1 MKSIVPGCRVLCRRV
16 FLKVIIPCGLF
27 LVSSLGL
34 LAQPVVDFSA
44 DMTAVCAGTTVTFT
58 DLTQNISGEATY
70 AWNFGNGAMPATATG
85 EGPHVVYYSTA
96 GSVTVTLSVT
106 DEAGTDEETKTDYIT
121 VDGSVPSFE
130 SCPTATIIQS
140 ADAGLCSAV
149 VDYSSLVSVTGSP
162 EPALTYS
169 FSGATTGSGSGTGSG
184 SSFNLGNTQVEI
196 VAQNSC
202 STTDICSFTVFIDT
216 PPVARAGGPYQT
228 CSGSSVSLTGSS
240 SYDPD
245 AACGDIIASY
255 GWDIDN
261 DGIDDLEGESLTLTH
276 AMLTGYGLGAG
287 VHQIRLTVTDNYGVT
302 GTDNTTLTINAS
314 PVATASNNSPVC
326 EGTPLTLT
334 GGPDGMTEYLW
345 SGPDGFAS
353 TAQNVTVSNTAS
365 VDMSGTYSL
374 TVTDA
379 SGCTG
384 TATTDATV
392 NSRVTPTFITTG
404 PYCRGEIP
412 ATLPATSEEGVSG
425 TWEPS
430 VINTSEAGSSDYL
443 FTPNPGQCASTAIM
457 TVVVNALPAANAGT
471 DRTIFEGQS
480 TRIGSDANSGSIY
493 AWTSDPSGFTSS
505 EADPIVTPS
514 TTTTYTVTET
524 VTATGCSNSN
534 SVVVTVNNLP
544 ASFIPP
550 WWPGNGADHMN
561 FYIATATLD
570 GTNLQ
575 PGDMIAVFD
584 GEICVGVGG
593 VTEVLTGSNPLPVS
607 VSRDDEYTPEI
618 DGYTPGN
625 SATYRIWD
633 ASEDEIHHYTT
644 ADYISGDG
652 VFLVGATAYLNLSAV
667 SPLTHTINISSGWN
681 IFSSSVI
688 PDNPSMLSVVQ
699 PLIDAGRLVKIQ
711 DEAGSALEYLGN
723 QWYNFIGD
731 IRPTEGYKI
740 RVNATTSLSIHG
752 RPVSSPI
759 DISLTNGWNII
770 SYCFMNSQPA
780 MDAFEPLIDE
790 GTLVKV
796 QNEAGMAIE
805 YLSGYGWIDNI
816 TNLLPGEGYKV
827 RTNSNTTL
835 TLTDGSGGGLKS
847 ADASAAAI
855 HFVPSHTGNGLDHMN
870 LYISSEAAGNL
881 RLKEGDEIGVFDGE
895 TCVGVGIAGGHD
907 QEFISIPVSLDDP
920 VTVER
925 DGYIEGNRVS
935 LKVWRAES
943 NAELFLESV
952 KGHDGTPIIFVKNG
966 TAVINSFPSL
976 TEAFLGDA
984 YPNPSTDMTT
994 FPIELAG
1001 DNHIRLELF
1010 NSSGVLVRTIHNGLL
1025 SAGRH
1030 IIEWDNRDASG
1041 QRAKAGLYFYR
1052 LATGDFSSSKSLVVV
1067 N

>member
-1 MKSIVPGCRVLCRRV
+1 MKRIVPGCRANCRKR

-44 DMTAVCAGTTVTFT
+44 DRTTVCAGSVVTFT

-70 AWNFGNGAMPATATG
+70 SWDFGNGAIPATAAG
-85 EGPHVVYYSTA
+85 VGPHVVYYSTA
-96 GSVTVTLSVT
+96 GSVTVTLKVT
-106 DEAGTDEETKTDYIT
+106 DEAGEGEETKTDYIT
-121 VDGSVPSFE
+121 VDGVAPFFE
-130 SCPTATIIQS
+130 SCPAATIIQS

-169 FSGATTGSGSGTGSG
+169 FSGATTGTGSGTGSG
-184 SSFNLGNTQVEI
+184 SSFNIGSTQVEI

-202 STTDICSFTVFIDT
+202 STTDICTFTVFIDT
-216 PPVARAGGPYQT
+216 PPVAEAGGPYQT

-255 GWDIDN
+255 DWDINN
-261 DGIDDLEGESLTLTH
+261 DGIDDLNGVSLTLTH

-287 VHQIRLTVTDNYGVT
+287 VHQIRLTVTDSYGVA
-302 GTDNTTLTINAS
+302 GTDYATITINAS

-345 SGPDGFAS
+345 SGPDGFSS
-353 TAQNVTVSNTAS
+353 TDQNVTVSNLAS
-365 VDMSGTYSL
+365 VGMSGTYSL

-384 TATTDATV
+384 SATTVVTV
-392 NSRVTPTFITTG
+392 N
-404 PYCRGEIP
+404 
-412 ATLPATSEEGVSG
+412 TLP
-425 TWEPS
+425 P
-430 VINTSEAGSSDYL
+430 
-443 FTPNPGQCASTAIM
+443 
-457 TVVVNALPAANAGT
+457 ANAGSA
-471 DRTIFEGQS
+471 RTIFEGQG
-480 TRIGSDANSGSIY
+480 TRIGSDANSGSTY
-493 AWTSDPSGFTSS
+493 AWTSDPPGFTSGV
-505 EADPIVTPS
+505 ADPIVTPS
-514 TTTTYTVTET
+514 TTTTYTVIET

-550 WWPGNGADHMN
+550 WWPGNGTEHMN

-570 GTNLQ
+570 GTDLQ

-593 VTEVLTGSNPLPVS
+593 LTEVLTGSNPLPVS

-625 SATYRIWD
+625 SATYRVWD

-644 ADYISGDG
+644 ADYILGDG
-652 VFLVGATAYLNLSAV
+652 VFSEGATAHLSLSAV

-688 PDNPSMLSVVQ
+688 PDDPNMLSVVQ

-731 IRPTEGYKI
+731 ISPAEGYKI
-740 RVNATTSLSIHG
+740 RVNATTSLDIQG

-780 MDAFEPLIDE
+780 LDAFEPLIDG

-805 YLSGYGWIDNI
+805 YLTGFGWIDNI
-816 TNLLPGEGYKV
+816 VNLSPGKGYKV

-835 TLTDGSGGGLKS
+835 TLTDGSGGGHKS
-847 ADASAAAI
+847 ADVSATATR
-855 HFVPSHTGNGLDHMN
+855 FVPSHTGNGLDHMN
-870 LYISSEAAGNL
+870 LYISAEAAGNL

-895 TCVGVGIAGGHD
+895 TCVGAGIAGGHD
-907 QEFISIPVSLDDP
+907 QAFISIPVSLDDP

-943 NAELFLESV
+943 NAEVFLESV
-952 KGHDGTPIIFVKNG
+952 KGHDGTPVLFVRNG
-966 TAVINSFPSL
+966 TAVINSFPSVA
-976 TEAFLGDA
+976 EAFLGVA
-984 YPNPSTDMTT
+984 YPNPSSDKTT
-994 FPIELAG
+994 FPIELTG
-1001 DNHIRLELF
+1001 DDHIRLELY
-1010 NSSGVLVRTIHNGLL
+1010 NSSGVLVRTIYNGLL

-1030 IIEWDNRDASG
+1030 MIEWDNRDASG

-1052 LATGDFSSSKSLVVV
+1052 LATGDFSSSKSLVIV

>member
-1 MKSIVPGCRVLCRRV
+1 
-16 FLKVIIPCGLF
+16 
-27 LVSSLGL
+27 
-34 LAQPVVDFSA
+34 
-44 DMTAVCAGTTVTFT
+44 
-58 DLTQNISGEATY
+58 
-70 AWNFGNGAMPATATG
+70 
-85 EGPHVVYYSTA
+85 
-96 GSVTVTLSVT
+96 
-106 DEAGTDEETKTDYIT
+106 
-121 VDGSVPSFE
+121 
-130 SCPTATIIQS
+130 
-140 ADAGLCSAV
+140 
-149 VDYSSLVSVTGSP
+149 
-162 EPALTYS
+162 
-169 FSGATTGSGSGTGSG
+169 
-184 SSFNLGNTQVEI
+184 
-196 VAQNSC
+196 
-202 STTDICSFTVFIDT
+202 
-216 PPVARAGGPYQT
+216 
-228 CSGSSVSLTGSS
+228 
-240 SYDPD
+240 
-245 AACGDIIASY
+245 
-255 GWDIDN
+255 
-261 DGIDDLEGESLTLTH
+261 
-276 AMLTGYGLGAG
+276 
-287 VHQIRLTVTDNYGVT
+287 
-302 GTDNTTLTINAS
+302 
-314 PVATASNNSPVC
+314 
-326 EGTPLTLT
+326 
-334 GGPDGMTEYLW
+334 
-345 SGPDGFAS
+345 
-353 TAQNVTVSNTAS
+353 
-365 VDMSGTYSL
+365 
-374 TVTDA
+374 
-379 SGCTG
+379 
-384 TATTDATV
+384 
-392 NSRVTPTFITTG
+392 
-404 PYCRGEIP
+404 
-412 ATLPATSEEGVSG
+412 
-425 TWEPS
+425 
-430 VINTSEAGSSDYL
+430 
-443 FTPNPGQCASTAIM
+443 
-457 TVVVNALPAANAGT
+457 
-471 DRTIFEGQS
+471 
-480 TRIGSDANSGSIY
+480 
-493 AWTSDPSGFTSS
+493 
-505 EADPIVTPS
+505 
-514 TTTTYTVTET
+514 
-524 VTATGCSNSN
+524 
-534 SVVVTVNNLP
+534 
-544 ASFIPP
+544 
-550 WWPGNGADHMN
+550 MN

-593 VTEVLTGSNPLPVS
+593 VTEVLTGSNPLPVT

-731 IRPTEGYKI
+731 IRPAEGYKI
-740 RVNATTSLSIHG
+740 RVNATTSLDIQG